1 MNGWVIFG
9 FVGQAAFFMRFLVQW
24 IISEKRG
31 ESTVPVSFW
40 YFSLLGGVILFIYA
54 VQRNDPVFMLG
65 QGGGLVVYLRNIML
79 IKKGERHG
87 QVRDGIA

>member
-24 IISEKRG
+24 IVSEKKG

-40 YFSLLGGVILFIYA
+40 YFSLLGGVILFVYA
-54 VQRNDPVFMLG
+54 VQRQDPVFMLG
-65 QGGGLVVYLRNIML
+65 QGCVLVVYLRNIML

-87 QVRDGIA
+87 QVRDGFA